1 MQLNEIKKVM
11 RVTYNKWLL
20 NGYTNGMSYLLKI
33 KKDFE
38 TAAWT
43 TGFKSGKKVNY
54 IYIGDKAIEMSN
66 EVGNKKRL
74 LENLLYH
81 EFGHSK
87 FTTDKFELI
96 DRELKEI
103 CATFELF
110 NVFEDFRMEQRVREL
125 TSHRFNWFNYIDP
138 KFMGVGYS
146 QPESLLL
153 ALKNAECFE
162 TEEYEELIRESY
174 FEACKKDAE
183 EKGDERSEI
192 EIISDAEDVFEKVLN
207 YFAPKIIEVKTALNL
222 MPVIKEW
229 LDEFYDED
237 ELKRQQEQQE
247 ALEQLAQQIAEA
259 MQEAGMQGQSVPGSG
274 LEMPT
279 QSGDGSGSK
288 EEDGS
293 GSNQSSEASD
303 EEGGDLQEAKKAE
316 QNGEPSEEL
325 DNNSSEVAGDA
336 KQKPQKRENTDKKG
350 GGDKRDDV
358 ELNSVSITEFSSAD
372 IWQYGRREGE
382 EVDRKAAKKLLPPF
396 EKFLKSDSVKTATT
410 RPSKRLSTRNLIQ
423 GRDKIYKRKTEVS
436 KDRKK
441 ISLVI
446 DCSGS
451 MWNVMPE
458 MKKVVWVI
466 NELAGHRKIEGTVT
480 LSAAQG
486 YETFKLP
493 IAKEILDGISGYS
506 GSEGLSYTFEAI
518 KHHLK
523 KQDYVFCLTDGDIND
538 RAIDKK
544 SLGKM
549 GIKPIGIYIGQEAKN
564 LKRWFDKYVNRQD
577 AKSTVDEI
585 VRKMK

>member
-1 MQLNEIKKVM
+1 M
-11 RVTYNKWLL
+11 
-20 NGYTNGMSYLLKI
+20 
-33 KKDFE
+33 
-38 TAAWT
+38 
-43 TGFKSGKKVNY
+43 
-54 IYIGDKAIEMSN
+54 
-66 EVGNKKRL
+66 
-74 LENLLYH
+74 
-81 EFGHSK
+81 
-87 FTTDKFELI
+87 
-96 DRELKEI
+96 
-103 CATFELF
+103 
-110 NVFEDFRMEQRVREL
+110 
-125 TSHRFNWFNYIDP
+125 
-138 KFMGVGYS
+138 
-146 QPESLLL
+146 

>member
-1 MQLNEIKKVM
+1 MQFNEIKKVM

-33 KKDFE
+33 KKDFD
-38 TAAWT
+38 TAAWA
-43 TGFKSGKKVNY
+43 TGIKDGKKVNY
-54 IYIGDKAIEMSN
+54 IYIGDKAMEMSN
-66 EVGNKKRL
+66 EVGNKKRM

-96 DRELKEI
+96 DRELKAI
-103 CATFELF
+103 YATFELF
-110 NVFEDFRMEQRVREL
+110 NLFEDFRMEQRVREL

-162 TEEYEELIRESY
+162 TGEHEELIREAY

-183 EKGDERSEI
+183 EKGDERTEAQ
-192 EIISDAEDVFEKVLN
+192 IISDAEDVFEKVLN
-207 YFAPKIIEVKTALNL
+207 YFAPKIIEAKTTLNL

-229 LDEFYDED
+229 IDEFYDED
-237 ELKRQQEQQE
+237 ELKREQEQQE
-247 ALEQLAQQIAEA
+247 ALKQLAQQIAEA

-274 LEMPT
+274 LEMP
-279 QSGDGSGSK
+279 SGKGGS
-288 EEDGS
+288 
-293 GSNQSSEASD
+293 Q
-303 EEGGDLQEAKKAE
+303 EGGDLQEAKKAE
-316 QNGEPSEEL
+316 QNGQPNDDL
-325 DNNSSEVAGDA
+325 DEGSQEVAGDA
-336 KQKPQKRENTDKKG
+336 KQKAKSSQEKKVDESIG

-358 ELNSVSITEFSSAD
+358 ELNSVSISEFSNNNILDYCKRDCPSD
-372 IWQYGRREGE
+372 
-382 EVDRKAAKKLLPPF
+382 VDVKAAKKLLPPF
-396 EKFLKSDSVKTATT
+396 EKFLKNDSVKTATT

-423 GRDKIYKRKTEVS
+423 GRDKIYKRKTELS
-436 KDRKK
+436 KDKKK
-441 ISLVI
+441 ISIVL

-451 MWNVMPE
+451 MHWVMPE
-458 MKKVVWVI
+458 MKKVVWLV
-466 NELAGHRKIEGTVT
+466 NELAKQRKVEGTLT

-493 IAKEILDGISGYS
+493 VALDVIDAISGFS

-523 KQDYVFCLTDGDIND
+523 NQDYVFCLTDGDIND

-544 SLGKM
+544 SLGRM
-549 GIKPIGIYIGQEAKN
+549 GIKPIGIYIGQEAKS
-564 LKRWFDKYVNRQD
+564 LKKWFDRYVNRQD
-577 AKSTVDEI
+577 AKSTVDEMA
-585 VRKMK
+585 RKIK